1 MSKSTVEKWKSTTL
15 AKYSASDWLAVNA
28 NNDIVHEMPIMHK
41 VYRPNILCMVWGW
54 KQTAA
59 A

>member
-28 NNDIVHEMPIMHK
+28 NNDIVHEMPIMQS
-41 VYRPNILCMVWGW
+41 L
-54 KQTAA
+54 
-59 A
+59 

>member
-15 AKYSASDWLAVNA
+15 AKYSASDWLTVNA

-41 VYRPNILCMVWGW
+41 VYRPNILCMV
-54 KQTAA
+54 
-59 A
+59 